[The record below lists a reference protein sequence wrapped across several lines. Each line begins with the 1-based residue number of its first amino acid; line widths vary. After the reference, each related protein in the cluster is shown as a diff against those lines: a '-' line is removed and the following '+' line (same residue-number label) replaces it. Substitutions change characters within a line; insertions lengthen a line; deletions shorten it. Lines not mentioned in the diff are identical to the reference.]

1 MWTLCPRSLYK
12 KRGKEELITHRLGF
26 TRTTSLQ
33 RVLALLDHDPS
44 LTLFMKWESSDSF
57 DLCKDWQKERGERE
71 LFGRSKMKKMH
82 IQDLQVVWME
92 GCKSNTFLILALG
105 LIMR

>member
-1 MWTLCPRSLYK
+1 
-12 KRGKEELITHRLGF
+12 
-26 TRTTSLQ
+26 
-33 RVLALLDHDPS
+33 
-44 LTLFMKWESSDSF
+44 
-57 DLCKDWQKERGERE
+57 
-71 LFGRSKMKKMH
+71 MKKMH